1 MRREGATENTYTSN
15 AVTSYKLSPPIWR
28 PTLAAPALR
37 VGTDDQ
43 SCSHWNLI
51 YGSCILRYLYRR
63 SRYSD
68 ALVESSDNNN
78 LQTVRI
84 PRDHLLVPSLIT
96 DHRDFLD

>member
-1 MRREGATENTYTSN
+1 MRREGVIENTYSSN
-15 AVTSYKLSPPIWR
+15 AVTLYKLSSPTWR

-43 SCSHWNLI
+43 SCIDS
-51 YGSCILRYLYRR
+51 YLYSR

-68 ALVESSDNNN
+68 NLVKSSNDNDT
-78 LQTVRI
+78 QTVRI
-84 PRDHLLVPSLIT
+84 PRDHHHVPSLIT